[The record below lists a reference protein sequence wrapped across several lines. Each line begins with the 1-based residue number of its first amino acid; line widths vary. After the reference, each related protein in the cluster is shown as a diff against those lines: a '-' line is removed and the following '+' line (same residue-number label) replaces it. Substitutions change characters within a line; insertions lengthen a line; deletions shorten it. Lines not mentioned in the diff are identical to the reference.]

1 MPTLAERYDAF
12 LFDLD
17 GVLYRGN
24 EPIPGAADAVDRLRR
39 LGKRLAFVT
48 NNSARTPQQVA
59 SHLRSF
65 GVAADV
71 GEVETS
77 ALATADLL
85 STRGIRR
92 VFVIGEVG
100 VREALAD
107 RGIELLDGEPR
118 VADAVVVGWDRAVD
132 YAKLRT
138 AALLIQRGSAFVA
151 TNADASYPAPEG
163 LWPGAGAIV
172 AAIGTTVGAS
182 PEVVGKPNPPIFES
196 ALRRAGGGR
205 PLVIGDRLDTDI
217 AGANRLGWGSL
228 LVLSGV
234 TGPGD
239 LVGVTERPT
248 VVAPGLEALTD
259 ETDAI

>member
-1 MPTLAERYDAF
+1 MSTLAERYDAF

-24 EPIPGAADAVDRLRR
+24 EPIPGAADAVDRLRD

-59 SHLRSF
+59 GHLRSL

-92 VFVIGEVG
+92 VFVIGEAG
-100 VREALAD
+100 IREALAD
-107 RGIELLDGEPR
+107 RGIELVDGEPR
-118 VADAVVVGWDRAVD
+118 ATDAVVVGWDRAVD

-138 AALLIQRGSAFVA
+138 AALLIQRGSAFIA
-151 TNADASYPAPEG
+151 TNADASYPAPDG

-182 PEVVGKPNPPIFES
+182 PEVVGKPNPPIFEA

-239 LVGVTERPT
+239 LIGATVRPT

-259 ETDAI
+259 EVDAI